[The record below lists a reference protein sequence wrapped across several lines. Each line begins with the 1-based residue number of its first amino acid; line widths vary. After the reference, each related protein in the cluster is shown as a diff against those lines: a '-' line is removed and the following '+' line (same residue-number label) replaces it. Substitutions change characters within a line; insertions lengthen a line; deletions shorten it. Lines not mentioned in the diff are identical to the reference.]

1 MPIVNVTMLTGRT
14 GEQKRRLIAELTT
27 VMVEVAGARR
37 EQIAVVLQEVAPD
50 HWGRGGV
57 PLSETGA
64 ASAVSGDSDPHLG
77 GVPPTAG

>member
-1 MPIVNVTMLTGRT
+1 MPILSVTMLTGRNR
-14 GEQKRRLIAELTT
+14 EQKRRLIAELTT

-37 EQIAVVLQEVAPD
+37 EEIAVVLQEVPPD

-64 ASAVSGDSDPHLG
+64 ASATSGDSGTPVR
-77 GVPPTAG
+77 GVPPTAT

>member
-1 MPIVNVTMLTGRT
+1 MPILNVTMLTGRNR
-14 GEQKRRLIAELTT
+14 EQKRRLIAELTT

-37 EQIAVVLQEVAPD
+37 EEIAVVLHEVAPD

-64 ASAVSGDSDPHLG
+64 ASAITSDSGTPVRDA
-77 GVPPTAG
+77 PPTAS